1 MTAARRPPPILLPLA
16 IAGFAIAAL
25 LLIVTNLAALV
36 PPALWPD
43 ALLTPD
49 PADTVQVLAHYAFLP
64 RVSVAL
70 LAGGGLALAGAML
83 QYVLRN
89 PLAEPATLGISAG
102 AQLALTIATLQAP
115 WAFGIGSEGVA
126 LLGAALA
133 FCLVLGLSAARGL
146 SPVSV
151 TLAGLIVSLFCG
163 MAAAVVTL
171 FNHDLLIGL
180 FLWGAGY
187 LDQGDW
193 QTTQTLLARV
203 LPLAL
208 LSLLLIRPITLL
220 GLDDRAARGLGL
232 NVAGFRLAAMGA
244 AVALTAVIVA
254 AVGIIS
260 FIGLAAPAIA
270 RLAGARR
277 PVAQLLAAP
286 VIGALLLLITD
297 QLVLL
302 LPTTYRAFPTGAM
315 TAILGAPLLLILLPR
330 LAAAEPPVLRRH
342 APVHRAA
349 HPWRLVALIAGLTLI
364 VFAGALLITGDATGP
379 VAGHADEIIAYRLP
393 RALAAFAGG
402 LSLAIAGTIL
412 QRMTGNPLAAP
423 EVLGISSGAMLG
435 IIAVMLLAA
444 SPTRPLQIAG
454 GAAGAVLMLGLI
466 LALTRRQAFSGLRL
480 LLAGIAMSSITGL
493 VVAVLQTFQ
502 DPRLGQLLA
511 WLSGS
516 TYATSLT
523 EALLAL
529 GLGLAALAFTPL
541 MLRWLQLLPLGG
553 RFARTL
559 GMPVA
564 RANIALLLLVALLS
578 ASATILVGP
587 LAFVGIM
594 GPHFARLSG
603 LVRPAEQ
610 LAGAALFGGLILLA
624 ADWAGRVVIF
634 PYQIPAG
641 LLAALIGG
649 PVLLLLIGRRA

>member
-364 VFAGALLITGDATGP
+364 VFVGALLITGDATGP

-564 RANIALLLLVALLS
+564 RANIALLFLVALLS

>member
-1 MTAARRPPPILLPLA
+1 MTAPFRRPPILLPLA
-16 IAGFAIAAL
+16 IAGFAVAAL
-25 LLIVTNLAALV
+25 LLVRTNLAALV

-43 ALLTPD
+43 ALITPD
-49 PADTVQVLAHYAFLP
+49 PADTMQVLAHYAFLP

-70 LAGGGLALAGAML
+70 LSGGGLALAGAML

-102 AQLALTIATLQAP
+102 AQLALTLITLQAP
-115 WAFGIGSEGVA
+115 WAFAIGREGVA

-193 QTTQTLLARV
+193 QTTHTLLAQV

-232 NVAGFRLAAMGA
+232 NVAWFRLAAMGA

-277 PVAQLLAAP
+277 PVAQLVAAP

-315 TAILGAPLLLILLPR
+315 TAILGAPLLLMLLPR
-330 LAAAEPPVLRRH
+330 LAAAEPPALRRH

-349 HPWRLVALIAGLTLI
+349 RPWRLVALIAGLTLI

-379 VAGHADEIIAYRLP
+379 VAGHAQEIIAYRLP

-435 IIAVMLLAA
+435 IIAVMFLAA

-454 GAAGAVLMLGLI
+454 GAAGAILMLALI

-480 LLAGIAMSSITGL
+480 LLAGIAMGSITGL
-493 VVAVLQTFQ
+493 VVAVLKTFQ

-523 EALLAL
+523 EAVLAL
-529 GLGLAALAFTPL
+529 GLGLAALALTPL
-541 MLRWLQLLPLGG
+541 MLRWLHLLPLGG

-564 RANIALLLLVALLS
+564 RVNAGLLLLVALLS

-594 GPHFARLSG
+594 GPHFARLAG

-610 LAGAALFGGLILLA
+610 LVGAALFGGLTLLA

>member
-1 MTAARRPPPILLPLA
+1 MITPRRRPPLLVLLA
-16 IAGFAIAAL
+16 VTGFAIAAL
-25 LLIVTNLAALV
+25 LLIRSNLADMV
-36 PPALWPD
+36 SPALWPD
-43 ALLTPD
+43 AVLTPD
-49 PADTVQVLAHYAFLP
+49 PADTMQVLAHYAFLP

-70 LAGGGLALAGAML
+70 LAGAGLAMAGAML

-102 AQLALTIATLQAP
+102 AQLALTIATLHAP
-115 WAFGIGSEGVA
+115 WAFAIGREGVA

-193 QTTQTLLARV
+193 QTTRSLVGQV

-208 LSLLLIRPITLL
+208 LALLLIRPITLL

-232 NVAGFRLAAMGA
+232 NVAWFRLAAMGA

-277 PVAQLLAAP
+277 PVAQLVAAP

-379 VAGHADEIIAYRLP
+379 VAGHWGEILAYRLP

-435 IIAVMLLAA
+435 IMAVMFLAA

-454 GAAGAVLMLGLI
+454 GAAGAVLMLALI

-480 LLAGIAMSSITGL
+480 LLAGIAMGSITGL
-493 VVAVLQTFQ
+493 VVAVLKTFQ

-516 TYATSLT
+516 TYATSMP

-529 GLGLAALAFTPL
+529 GLGLAALALTPL
-541 MLRWLQLLPLGG
+541 MLRWLHLLPLGH
-553 RFARTL
+553 RFARTI
-559 GMPVA
+559 GMSVA
-564 RANIALLLLVALLS
+564 RVNAGLLLLVALLS

-594 GPHFARLSG
+594 GPHFARLAG

-610 LAGAALFGGLILLA
+610 LVGAALFGGLTLLA

>member
-25 LLIVTNLAALV
+25 LLIATNLAALV

-364 VFAGALLITGDATGP
+364 VFVGALLITGDATGP

-564 RANIALLLLVALLS
+564 RANIALLFLVALLS

>member
-25 LLIVTNLAALV
+25 LLIATNLAALV